1 MSQQISALKRIIT
14 KEEQNKFKEI
24 ILKNLN
30 QVYIGRDIDCNY
42 RITSIEISRKHAVIK
57 YIDNYWTIT
66 DLASTNGLFVNAIQL
81 VSYTPQRLSNGDRV
95 SFGPPNQSEFN
106 YQFIEKYSPNLNNNN
121 ISYGL
126 SGINLTSIPV
136 IPIVTRIQSDSTE
149 QLLPSNTVRFNIEP
163 NVSGTISLSTNMP
176 TRSGVNYQI
185 NSVSSSRSPRMSV
198 STNSNVNT
206 SSFQHRRQSSRSKH
220 NTTNRSVD
228 HFIEHDY
235 SRSSSAIVS
244 NEPVIQNKSSHK
256 SSKRSKS
263 SPLKLKD
270 SPNKSK
276 DLRVYELEKK
286 RIAKEMERLEKAK
299 QELEEKKEI
308 EKMKIKQKEDVL
320 KAKMKELDKKEKE
333 TQKREEE
340 IEKLRIKL
348 SEEKKKLIEEK
359 SKLIKDSEE
368 SRRSSKRKLRSDS
381 IYELNEMKRQC
392 NDGKDDKE
400 VKDKEKLM
408 EDIFESELTCS
419 VCHEFFIHAVNLN
432 CSHTFC
438 HACIEQWKSSNGG
451 NNVCPICRNEIENQ
465 NRELVLDNV
474 IERFIVKMKPQVLEH
489 RNKLIDERKKFVFK
503 PYESNSSRRNR
514 DILPNIIPRIHF
526 FLRDAIEGS
535 DSDSEPDSDDV
546 NVIGF
551 GYTDRSS
558 YVSSS
563 SDESIDSEQQ
573 SSDSSN
579 DDNSSDESNEHQTSD
594 DDNDVNSLSS
604 IGSSFHSL
612 DSEVEDL
619 ESSRS
624 YVSLSSD
631 NPIDSDSDLESSYGA
646 GSEQSLDIDF
656 NESDSYLSD

>member
-57 YIDNYWTIT
+57 YTDNYWTIT

-121 ISYGL
+121 ISYEL

-136 IPIVTRIQSDSTE
+136 IPIVTRIQTDSTE

-185 NSVSSSRSPRMSV
+185 NTVSSSRSPRMSV
-198 STNSNVNT
+198 STTNSGVNT

-220 NTTNRSVD
+220 NTTNNRSVD

-235 SRSSSAIVS
+235 SRSSSTLVS
-244 NEPVIQNKSSHK
+244 NNEPVIQNKSSHK
-256 SSKRSKS
+256 SSKRNKS

-270 SPNKSK
+270 SPNNKSK
-276 DLRVYELEKK
+276 DLRIYELEKK
-286 RIAKEMERLEKAK
+286 RIAKEMEKLEKAK
-299 QELEEKKEI
+299 QELEEKKEM
-308 EKMKIKQKEDVL
+308 ERLRVKQKEDVL

-348 SEEKKKLIEEK
+348 SEEKKKLVEEK

-381 IYELNEMKRQC
+381 IQELNEMKRQC
-392 NDGKDDKE
+392 SDGKNENE

-489 RNKLIDERKKFVFK
+489 RNKLIDERKKKFQIK
-503 PYESNSSRRNR
+503 PNESNSNSSRRNR
-514 DILPNIIPRIHF
+514 GILQNIIPRIHF
-526 FLRDAIEGS
+526 FLRDSIEGS

-551 GYTDRSS
+551 GYADHSS

-563 SDESIDSEQQ
+563 SDESNDSEQQ

-579 DDNSSDESNEHQTSD
+579 DDNSSDDSNEHQTSD
-594 DDNDVNSLSS
+594 DNDVDSLSS
-604 IGSSFHSL
+604 IGSSFHSI

-624 YVSLSSD
+624 YQFVELLLLPIELFVCLASD
-631 NPIDSDSDLESSYGA
+631 HWIAVGLM
-646 GSEQSLDIDF
+646 QCHRH
-656 NESDSYLSD
+656 